1 MTTSSRGFTLIEV
14 LVALFI
20 TGLALAAGMRAL
32 GVVTRASEDLAP
44 RLAAQW
50 SADNRLAELRLRRIW
65 PDLGEHPFD
74 CPQGPYP
81 LHCIERVSETPNPA
95 FRRVEVAVTS
105 GDDPLVLARAITL
118 VVNGPA
124 YVL

>member
-1 MTTSSRGFTLIEV
+1 MKAPSRGFTLIEV

-50 SADNRLAELRLRRIW
+50 SADNALAELRLRRLW
-65 PDLGEHPFD
+65 PDLGEYRFA
-74 CPQGPYP
+74 CPQGPYA
-81 LHCIERVSETPNPA
+81 LRCVERVADTPNPV
-95 FRRVEVAVTS
+95 FRRVEVSVMGEADDQILATAV
-105 GDDPLVLARAITL
+105 TL

>member
-1 MTTSSRGFTLIEV
+1 MKTPLRGFTLIEV

-50 SADNRLAELRLRRIW
+50 SADNRLAELRLARAW
-65 PDLGEHPFD
+65 PGLGERRFD
-74 CPQGPYP
+74 CSQGTYV
-81 LHCIERVSETPNPA
+81 LLCTERVAETPNPA
-95 FRRVEVAVTS
+95 FRRVEVTVTAP
-105 GDDPLVLARAITL
+105 DDPVVLATAITL
-118 VVNGPA
+118 LANGPA
-124 YVL
+124 NVL

>member
-1 MTTSSRGFTLIEV
+1 MKTPVRGFTLIEV

-50 SADNRLAELRLRRIW
+50 SADNALAEIRLHRLW
-65 PDLGEHPFD
+65 PDLGERRFD
-74 CPQGPYP
+74 CPQGPYA
-81 LHCIERVSETPNPA
+81 LRCIERVAGTPNPV
-95 FRRVEVAVTS
+95 FRRVEVSVTAA
-105 GDDPLVLARAITL
+105 DDDQVLATGVTL

>member
-1 MTTSSRGFTLIEV
+1 MKWSSQGFTLIEV

-20 TGLALAAGMRAL
+20 TALALAAGMRAL

-50 SADNRLAELRLRRIW
+50 SADNALAELRLRRFW
-65 PDLGEHPFD
+65 PDIGVHRFD
-74 CPQGPYP
+74 CPQGPYAFR
-81 LHCIERVSETPNPA
+81 CVERVAETPNPV
-95 FRRVEVAVTS
+95 FRRVEVSVM
-105 GDDPLVLARAITL
+105 GLEDNQVLATAVTL